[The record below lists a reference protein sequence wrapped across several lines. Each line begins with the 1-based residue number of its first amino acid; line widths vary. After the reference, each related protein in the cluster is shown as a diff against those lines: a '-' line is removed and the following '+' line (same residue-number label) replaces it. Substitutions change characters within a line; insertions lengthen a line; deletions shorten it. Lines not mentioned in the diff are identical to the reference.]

1 MDFDLSSDQVALLDA
16 ASGFLDDRCASRHVR
31 SAADHGGFD
40 LSLWTLMVDQ
50 GWIGITTSESAG
62 GLGMGSV
69 EAAVLLEQLGRH
81 LAPVPLNQHLNALHV
96 LADTPWSEGLLE
108 GSLIATVARRS
119 VVRNGDGSVTGRPE
133 PVIYGASADLL
144 VVPAGDELVAVDL
157 TAIDRKPE
165 PAMDR
170 TRQLAWVGMDEAP
183 AVTVGDAS
191 AVAAHLDR
199 GAVFHSVELLGAAG
213 AVMDIAVDYAGQREQ
228 FGQPIGAFQA
238 VKHRCADMLV
248 DVEGMRSTA
257 YHAAWSIG
265 AGDPDASVAA
275 AVAKIWCSDAGLRV
289 AESALQVHGGIG
301 FTWESD
307 VHLYLKRIQL
317 DQVSLATP
325 STTGHASGRLSASE
339 SATVHPSSDPFPG
352 PTVASAFG
360 PALLR
365 GEPGPSRLPHR
376 SGGTPWC
383 LRGPPGQ
390 PTRARPG
397 RREAAGRRR

>member
-1 MDFDLSSDQVALLDA
+1 MRGAMDFDLSSDQVALRDA
-16 ASGFLDDRCASRHVR
+16 ASGFLDDRCASSHVR
-31 SAADHGGFD
+31 AAADHGGFD
-40 LSLWTLMVDQ
+40 PSLWALMVDQ

-133 PVIYGASADLL
+133 PVIYGASADVL

-157 TAIDRKPE
+157 TAIDREPE

-170 TRQLAWVGMDEAP
+170 TRQLAWVEMDEAP
-183 AVTVGDAS
+183 AVSVGDAS

-199 GAVFHSVELLGAAG
+199 GAVFHSAELLGAAG

-265 AGDPDASVAA
+265 SGDPDASVAA

-307 VHLYLKRIQL
+307 VHLYLKRVQL
-317 DQVSLATP
+317 DQVSFGDAEHHRT
-325 STTGHASGRLSASE
+325 RLGE
-339 SATVHPSSDPFPG
+339 T
-352 PTVASAFG
+352 
-360 PALLR
+360 LR
-365 GEPGPSRLPHR
+365 QRVGA
-376 SGGTPWC
+376 GTPI
-383 LRGPPGQ
+383 L
-390 PTRARPG
+390 
-397 RREAAGRRR
+397 

>member
-1 MDFDLSSDQVALLDA
+1 MDFDLSSDQVALRDA
-16 ASGFLDDRCASRHVR
+16 ASGFLDDRCASSHVR
-31 SAADHGGFD
+31 SAADDGGFD
-40 LSLWTLMVDQ
+40 PSLWTLMVDQ
-50 GWIGITTSESAG
+50 GWIGISTPESAG

-119 VVRNGDGSVTGRPE
+119 VERNADGSVTGRPE

-170 TRQLAWVGMDEAP
+170 TRELAWIEMEEVP

-199 GAVFHSVELLGAAG
+199 GAVFHSLELLGAG
-213 AVMDIAVDYAGQREQ
+213 EAVMGIAVDYAGQREQ

-265 AGDPDASVAA
+265 AGDPDAPVAA

-317 DQVSLATP
+317 DQVSFGDAEYHRT
-325 STTGHASGRLSASE
+325 RLGE
-339 SATVHPSSDPFPG
+339 T
-352 PTVASAFG
+352 
-360 PALLR
+360 LR
-365 GEPGPSRLPHR
+365 QRVGD
-376 SGGTPWC
+376 GTPI
-383 LRGPPGQ
+383 L
-390 PTRARPG
+390 
-397 RREAAGRRR
+397 

>member
-1 MDFDLSSDQVALLDA
+1 MRGAMDFDLSSDQVALRDA
-16 ASGFLDDRCASRHVR
+16 ASGFLDDRCASSHVR
-31 SAADHGGFD
+31 AAADHGGFD
-40 LSLWTLMVDQ
+40 PSLWALMVDQ

-96 LADTPWSEGLLE
+96 LADTPWSEGLLG
-108 GSLIATVARRS
+108 GSLLATVARRS

-133 PVIYGASADLL
+133 PVIYGASADVL

-183 AVTVGDAS
+183 AVSVGDAS

-199 GAVFHSVELLGAAG
+199 GAVFHSAELLGAAG

-265 AGDPDASVAA
+265 SGDPDASVAA

-307 VHLYLKRIQL
+307 VHLYLKRVQL
-317 DQVSLATP
+317 DQVSFGDAEHHRT
-325 STTGHASGRLSASE
+325 RLGE
-339 SATVHPSSDPFPG
+339 T
-352 PTVASAFG
+352 
-360 PALLR
+360 LR
-365 GEPGPSRLPHR
+365 QRVGA
-376 SGGTPWC
+376 GTPI
-383 LRGPPGQ
+383 L
-390 PTRARPG
+390 
-397 RREAAGRRR
+397 

>member
-1 MDFDLSSDQVALLDA
+1 MRGAMDFDLSSDQVALRDA
-16 ASGFLDDRCASRHVR
+16 ASGFLDDRCASSHVR
-31 SAADHGGFD
+31 AAADHGGFD
-40 LSLWTLMVDQ
+40 PSLWALMVDQ

-96 LADTPWSEGLLE
+96 LADTPWSEGLLG
-108 GSLIATVARRS
+108 GSLLATVARRS

-133 PVIYGASADLL
+133 PVIYGASADVL

-157 TAIDRKPE
+157 TAIDREPE

-183 AVTVGDAS
+183 AVSVGDAS

-199 GAVFHSVELLGAAG
+199 GAVFHSAELLGAAG

-265 AGDPDASVAA
+265 SGDPDASVAA

-307 VHLYLKRIQL
+307 VHLYLKRVQL
-317 DQVSLATP
+317 DQVSFGDAEHHRT
-325 STTGHASGRLSASE
+325 RLGE
-339 SATVHPSSDPFPG
+339 T
-352 PTVASAFG
+352 
-360 PALLR
+360 LR
-365 GEPGPSRLPHR
+365 QRVGA
-376 SGGTPWC
+376 GTPI
-383 LRGPPGQ
+383 L
-390 PTRARPG
+390 
-397 RREAAGRRR
+397 

>member
-1 MDFDLSSDQVALLDA
+1 MRGAMDFDLSSDQVALRDA
-16 ASGFLDDRCASRHVR
+16 ASGFLDDRCSSSHVR

-40 LSLWTLMVDQ
+40 PSLWALMVDQ

-96 LADTPWSEGLLE
+96 LADTPWSEGLLG
-108 GSLIATVARRS
+108 GSLLATVARRS

-133 PVIYGASADLL
+133 PVIYGASADVL

-157 TAIDRKPE
+157 TAIDREPE

-170 TRQLAWVGMDEAP
+170 TRQLAWVRMDEAP
-183 AVTVGDAS
+183 AVSVGDAS

-199 GAVFHSVELLGAAG
+199 GAVFHSAELLGAAG

-307 VHLYLKRIQL
+307 VHLYLKRVQL
-317 DQVSLATP
+317 DQVSFGDAEHHRT
-325 STTGHASGRLSASE
+325 RLGE
-339 SATVHPSSDPFPG
+339 T
-352 PTVASAFG
+352 
-360 PALLR
+360 LR
-365 GEPGPSRLPHR
+365 QRVGA
-376 SGGTPWC
+376 GTPI
-383 LRGPPGQ
+383 L
-390 PTRARPG
+390 
-397 RREAAGRRR
+397 